1 MNILLASFSCV
12 EGFGSAS
19 GDSASGEHVGPSSLS
34 GPRLLHAQS
43 GTKFGLEVTFHKKG
57 DT

>member
-19 GDSASGEHVGPSSLS
+19 REHVGPSSLS
-34 GPRLLHAQS
+34 GARLLHAQS
-43 GTKFGLEVTFHKKG
+43 GTKFGLEVVTFHKTG

>member
-12 EGFGSAS
+12 EGFG
-19 GDSASGEHVGPSSLS
+19 SASGEHVGPSSLS

-43 GTKFGLEVTFHKKG
+43 GTKFGLEVVTFHKKG